1 MSDAVIEATSLSKR
15 YVIGRQAAS
24 GEGLRHAIERAV
36 LASSPTAT
44 ELDPG
49 ALGLMIGNAAAPPVA
64 EATGAGGRVPP
75 TGLSLAD
82 GERAMIER
90 ALSEANGNQTKAAR
104 LLGISRDTLR
114 YRMAKSKITI

>member
-1 MSDAVIEATSLSKR
+1 MTFLPP
-15 YVIGRQAAS
+15 
-24 GEGLRHAIERAV
+24 GLTRSAPRLACHRLFV
-36 LASSPTAT
+36 LG
-44 ELDPG
+44 D
-49 ALGLMIGNAAAPPVA
+49 AAAPPVA